1 MNKEPRFIDFQ
12 NTRDFLYQNSR
23 TYNERLNTQI
33 LNLYFS
39 TDQTSVDKQVISL
52 SEPLTIDSTSEII
65 LESIQLTTMNA
76 NTVDSNGNGSYFP
89 IDTLGF
95 VLDIEEFNIKAGS
108 NIQGIRDKI
117 YIPYLYYNYNS
128 VSDVDFNAGS
138 GLNYYHNSGPLKNN
152 YICTINPKKINNLTL
167 TLKRLKAHQSSGG
180 HAFSSNQPTIVDV
193 FNNDDYESEPSSGD
207 GGDGGD
213 IMLVFSITNLG
224 NMYVNQDNV
233 KNVFMNPQNNLMNI
247 PNEYEQMMLKQKQ
260 EDEMKQYYNRRQ

>member
-1 MNKEPRFIDFQ
+1 MNKEPRFLDFQ

-33 LNLYFS
+33 LNIYFS
-39 TDQTSVDKQVISL
+39 TDQTSVEKQVISL
-52 SEPLTIDSTSEII
+52 SESLTIDSTSEIT
-65 LESIQLTTMNA
+65 LESIQITTMDA

-117 YIPYLYYNYNS
+117 YIPYLYYNYNAVPTS
-128 VSDVDFNAGS
+128 TFDGGS
-138 GLNYYHNSGPLKNN
+138 GINYYHNSGPLKNN
-152 YICTINPKKINNLTL
+152 YICTTNPKKINNLTL

-180 HAFSSNQPTIVDV
+180 HAFSSNQPTVVDV
-193 FNNDDYESEPSSGD
+193 FNNDDYESGIPST
-207 GGDGGD
+207 GGGQDGGD

-247 PNEYEQMMLKQKQ
+247 PNDYERMLL
-260 EDEMKQYYNRRQ
+260 NRRNNN

>member
-12 NTRDFLYQNSR
+12 NTRDFFYQNSR
-23 TYNERLNTQI
+23 TFNEILNTQI

-39 TDQTSVDKQVISL
+39 TDQTSVDKQVITL

-65 LESIQLTTMNA
+65 LESIQITTMDA
-76 NTVDSNGNGSYFP
+76 DSQTGSNGSYFP

-95 VLDIEEFNIKAGS
+95 VLDIEEFNIKSGS

-117 YIPYLYYNYNS
+117 YIPYLYYNYNAVTS
-128 VSDVDFNAGS
+128 SDHNAGS

-152 YICTINPKKINNLTL
+152 YICTINPKKIYNLTL
-167 TLKRLKAHQSSGG
+167 SLKRLKAHHSDGG
-180 HAFSSNQPTIVDV
+180 HPFSTNQPTVVDV
-193 FNNDDYESEPSSGD
+193 FNNTQHNNSDSSSN
-207 GGDGGD
+207 GGD

-247 PNEYEQMMLKQKQ
+247 PNDYERMLL
-260 EDEMKQYYNRRQ
+260 NRRNNN